1 MRLATLLVKLAPAR
15 SERGGRE
22 SSAVRWQ
29 WRGDLGMSGME
40 DDKRLEQNRMEDGA
54 MGGAVPNSSVGR

>member
-1 MRLATLLVKLAPAR
+1 
-15 SERGGRE
+15 
-22 SSAVRWQ
+22 
-29 WRGDLGMSGME
+29 MSGME